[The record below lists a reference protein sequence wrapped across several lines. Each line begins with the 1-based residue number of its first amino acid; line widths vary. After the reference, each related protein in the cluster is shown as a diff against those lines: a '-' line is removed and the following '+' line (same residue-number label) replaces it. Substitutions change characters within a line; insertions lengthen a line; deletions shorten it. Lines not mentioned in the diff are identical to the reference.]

1 MVCVGLDD
9 PSRGTTVSCS
19 QRGLSRRNPAG
30 EIRRPTQVAPLSTR
44 NVHWHYLPFSAIRD
58 RFVRMAT
65 NPPQTSMNISLPE
78 SLREFV
84 DEQVAR
90 GGFSSASEYVRQL
103 IREAQESATA
113 EAKLLKAIERG
124 GKIELTDEYWR
135 QKDSRVADL
144 IRKNARRQE

>member
-1 MVCVGLDD
+1 
-9 PSRGTTVSCS
+9 
-19 QRGLSRRNPAG
+19 
-30 EIRRPTQVAPLSTR
+30 
-44 NVHWHYLPFSAIRD
+44 
-58 RFVRMAT
+58 MAT

>member
-1 MVCVGLDD
+1 
-9 PSRGTTVSCS
+9 
-19 QRGLSRRNPAG
+19 
-30 EIRRPTQVAPLSTR
+30 
-44 NVHWHYLPFSAIRD
+44 
-58 RFVRMAT
+58 MAT
-65 NPPQTSMNISLPE
+65 NPSLTSMNISLPE

-103 IREAQESATA
+103 IREAQENATA

-124 GKIELTDEYWR
+124 GRIELTDEYWR

-144 IRKNARRQE
+144 LRKKSRTRE